1 MITPT
6 VFSPALPMFA
16 AWNFFG
22 RAVEAQAKLVGNATA
37 DVLQKAGYA
46 READNVRVTFPHYAR
61 VNADMAMTF
70 VACGC
75 NPLLYS
81 GVMGATMMGR
91 AMALGMVPFPRLGY

>member
-1 MITPT
+1 MTPT

-16 AWNFFG
+16 AWNFYG

-37 DVLQKAGYA
+37 DVLQRAGYT
-46 READNVRVTFPHYAR
+46 REANSMRVAFPHYAR
-61 VNADMAMTF
+61 VSADMAMTF
-70 VACGC
+70 MACGG

-81 GVMGATMMGR
+81 GVMGATMVGR